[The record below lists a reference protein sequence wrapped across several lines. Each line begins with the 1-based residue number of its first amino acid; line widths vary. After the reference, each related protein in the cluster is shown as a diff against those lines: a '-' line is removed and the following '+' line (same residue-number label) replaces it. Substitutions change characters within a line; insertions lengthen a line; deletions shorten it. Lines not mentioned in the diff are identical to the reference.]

1 MEGKWGKKG
10 IKVREQVREGQR
22 ETEKKTMLSTEIYQG
37 ILPLASLSNKKIFK
51 AKC

>member
-10 IKVREQVREGQR
+10 IKVKEQVREGQR
-22 ETEKKTMLSTEIYQG
+22 ETERTMLSREIYQG